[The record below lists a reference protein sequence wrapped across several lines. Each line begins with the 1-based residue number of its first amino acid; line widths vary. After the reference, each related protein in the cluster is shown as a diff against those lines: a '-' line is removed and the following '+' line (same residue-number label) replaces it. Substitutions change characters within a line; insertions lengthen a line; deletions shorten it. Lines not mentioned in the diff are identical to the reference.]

1 VWNDPTGLSTPQ
13 NAFRYCKFL
22 LDLFLKA
29 KRVSDPN
36 ALVGERKDDIFLL
49 AEYFIERY
57 ANKAGKK
64 IRRIERKT
72 LEWLED

>member
-1 VWNDPTGLSTPQ
+1 
-13 NAFRYCKFL
+13 
-22 LDLFLKA
+22 LFLKA

-64 IRRIERKT
+64 IRRIERKA